1 VGTKKAVQYRNII
14 RILGLLVTLLSGTML
29 PPALVSAI
37 YRDGGGVPFLLSFLF
52 CLAAGVLTWYPNRN
66 QKGDLRAREGFLIVV
81 LFWTVLAS
89 FSAIPLLLLDA
100 PNLSVTDAFFESF
113 SGLTTTGATVLTGL
127 DSMSHAVLFYRQ
139 QLQWLGGMGI
149 IVLAVAVLP
158 MLGIGGMQLYRAE
171 TPGPVKDSK
180 MTPRIA
186 DTAKHLWYIYLSLTI
201 LCGVAYWLAG
211 MSAFDAICHAFSTIA
226 IGGFS
231 THDASMG
238 YFNSPAI
245 NLVCVVF
252 LIIAG
257 VNFALHY
264 AAVQN
269 RSFKSYIFDP
279 EFKVFISIQIVLTL
293 VCFTVLMTEGTY
305 NDADRALDQA
315 LFQSVSIS
323 TTAGFATTS
332 FADWPTLLPIL
343 LIFSSF
349 IGGCAGSTG
358 GGMKVIRVFLLYL
371 QGVRELNKLVHPK
384 AIFSIKLGKKALPP
398 RVIEAVWGFFS
409 AYAAVFVICM
419 LLLIASGID
428 DITAFTAVA
437 ACLNNLGPGLGEVAS
452 NFASINDFS
461 KWVLIVAML
470 FGRLEIFTLL
480 VLFTPAF
487 WRS

>member
-1 VGTKKAVQYRNII
+1 MQYRNII
-14 RILGLLVTLLSGTML
+14 RILGLLVTLLSVTML
-29 PPALVSAI
+29 PPALVSLI
-37 YRDGGGVPFLLSFLF
+37 YRDGGGVSFLMAF
-52 CLAAGVLTWYPNRN
+52 LWCLFIGGFMWYPNRA
-66 QKGDLRAREGFLIVV
+66 QKGELRAREGFLIVV

-89 FSAIPLLLLDA
+89 FSAIPLMLLDE
-100 PNLSVTDAFFESF
+100 PNLSVSDAFFESF
-113 SGLTTTGATVLTGL
+113 SGLTTTGATILTNIDVLP
-127 DSMSHAVLFYRQ
+127 HAVLFYRQ

-201 LCGVAYWLAG
+201 ACATSYWLAG
-211 MSAFDAICHAFSTIA
+211 MSVFDAICHSFSTIA

-231 THDASMG
+231 THDASIG
-238 YFNSPAI
+238 YFNSPVI
-245 NLVCVVF
+245 NLVCVFF
-252 LIIAG
+252 LVIAG

-264 AAVQN
+264 AAVQS
-269 RSFKSYIFDP
+269 RSIRSYIADP
-279 EFKVFISIQIVLTL
+279 EFKVFIAIQIILTL
-293 VCFTVLMTEGTY
+293 ICFTVLMSAGVY
-305 NDADRALDQA
+305 GDAEQALDQA

-332 FADWPTLLPIL
+332 FADWPTLLPLL

-358 GGMKVIRVFLLYL
+358 GGMKVVRVVLLYL
-371 QGVRELNKLVHPK
+371 QGIRELNKLVHPK
-384 AIFSIKLGKKALPP
+384 AVFTIKLGSKALPN
-398 RVIEAVWGFFS
+398 RVVEAIWGFFS

-419 LLLIASGID
+419 LLLLASGMD
-428 DITAFTAVA
+428 DISAFTAVA
-437 ACLNNLGPGLGEVAS
+437 ACMNNLGPGLGEVAS
-452 NFASINDFS
+452 NFASISDFS

-487 WRS
+487 WRD

>member
-1 VGTKKAVQYRNII
+1 VQYKNII
-14 RILGLLVTLLSGTML
+14 RILGLLVALLSVTML
-29 PPALVSAI
+29 PPALVSMI
-37 YRDGGGVPFLLSFLF
+37 YRDGGGVPFLLGFLW
-52 CLAAGVLTWYPNRN
+52 CLITGFIAWYPNRYE
-66 QKGDLRAREGFLIVV
+66 KTDLRAREGFLIVV
-81 LFWTVLAS
+81 LFWLVLAS
-89 FSAIPLLLLDA
+89 FSAIPLILLEQ
-100 PNLSVTDAFFESF
+100 PSLSVTDAFFESF
-113 SGLTTTGATVLTGL
+113 SGLTTTGATILNHIEGL
-127 DSMSHAVLFYRQ
+127 PHAVLWYRQ

-201 LCGVAYWLAG
+201 ACAVAYWLAG
-211 MSAFDAICHAFSTIA
+211 MSGFDAICHSFSTIA

-238 YFNSPAI
+238 YFNSPTI
-245 NLVCVVF
+245 NLVCVFF

-264 AAVQN
+264 AVVQ
-269 RSFKSYIFDP
+269 SKSLKNYFYDP
-279 EFKVFISIQIVLTL
+279 EFKVFIAIQVVLTL
-293 VCFTVLMTEGTY
+293 ICFTVLMTSGTY
-305 NDADRALDQA
+305 QDADQAFDQA

-332 FADWPTLLPIL
+332 FADWPTLLPVL
-343 LIFSSF
+343 LIFASF

-358 GGMKVIRVFLLYL
+358 GGMKVVRVLLLYL
-371 QGVRELNKLVHPK
+371 QGLRELNKLVHPK
-384 AIFSIKLGKKALPP
+384 AVFSIKMGKKVLPD
-398 RVIEAVWGFFS
+398 RVVEAVWGFFS

-419 LLLIASGID
+419 LLLLATGMD

-437 ACLNNLGPGLGEVAS
+437 ASINNLGPGLGEVAANYS
-452 NFASINDFS
+452 EIGDAS
-461 KWVLIVAML
+461 KWVLIMAML

-487 WRS
+487 WRT

>member
-1 VGTKKAVQYRNII
+1 MQYKNII
-14 RILGLLVTLLSGTML
+14 RILGLLVALLSVTML
-29 PPALVSAI
+29 PPAMVSLI
-37 YRDGGGVPFLLSFLF
+37 YRDGGGVPFLMAFLW
-52 CLAAGVLTWYPNRN
+52 CLFTGFLAWYPYRYE
-66 QKGDLRAREGFLIVV
+66 KTDLRAREGFLIVV
-81 LFWTVLAS
+81 LFWLVLAS
-89 FSAIPLLLLDA
+89 FSAIPLILLEQ
-100 PNLSVTDAFFESF
+100 PSLSVTDAFFESF
-113 SGLTTTGATVLTGL
+113 SGLTTTGATILNKIEGL
-127 DSMSHAVLFYRQ
+127 PHAVLWYRQ

-201 LCGVAYWLAG
+201 ACATAYWLAG
-211 MSAFDAICHAFSTIA
+211 MSGFDAICHSFSTIA

-238 YFNSPAI
+238 YFNSPTI
-245 NLVCVVF
+245 NLICVFF
-252 LIIAG
+252 LVIAG

-264 AAVQN
+264 AVVQ
-269 RSFKSYIFDP
+269 SKSLKNYFYDP
-279 EFKVFISIQIVLTL
+279 EFKVFIAIQVVLTL
-293 VCFTVLMTEGTY
+293 ICFTVLITSGTY
-305 NDADRALDQA
+305 QDADKAFDQA

-323 TTAGFATTS
+323 TTAGFSTTS

-358 GGMKVIRVFLLYL
+358 GGMKVVRVLLLYL
-371 QGVRELNKLVHPK
+371 QGLRELNKLVHPK
-384 AIFSIKLGKKALPP
+384 AVFSIKIGKKVLPD
-398 RVIEAVWGFFS
+398 RVVEAVWGFFS

-419 LLLIASGID
+419 LLLLATGMD

-437 ACLNNLGPGLGEVAS
+437 AAINNLGPGLGEVAA
-452 NFASINDFS
+452 NFSGIGDTS
-461 KWVLIVAML
+461 KWVLIMAML

-487 WRS
+487 WRT

>member
-1 VGTKKAVQYRNII
+1 MQYKNII
-14 RILGLLVTLLSGTML
+14 RILGLLVALLSVTML
-29 PPALVSAI
+29 PPALISML
-37 YRDGGGVPFLLSFLF
+37 YRDGGGVPFLLGFIW
-52 CLAAGVLTWYPNRN
+52 CLVTGFVAWYPNRN
-66 QKGDLRAREGFLIVV
+66 EKTDLRAREGFLIVV
-81 LFWTVLAS
+81 LFWLVLAS
-89 FSAIPLLLLDA
+89 FSAIPFILLEQ
-100 PNLSVTDAFFESF
+100 PSLSVTDAFFESF
-113 SGLTTTGATVLTGL
+113 SGLTTTGATILNHIEGL
-127 DSMSHAVLFYRQ
+127 PHAVLWYRQ

-186 DTAKHLWYIYLSLTI
+186 DTAKHLWYIYVALT
-201 LCGVAYWLAG
+201 LACAVAFWLAG
-211 MSAFDAICHAFSTIA
+211 MSAFDAICHSFSTIA

-238 YFNSPAI
+238 YFNSPTI
-245 NLVCVVF
+245 NLVCVFF
-252 LIIAG
+252 LVIAG

-264 AAVQN
+264 AVVQ
-269 RSFKSYIFDP
+269 SKSLRNYFYDP
-279 EFKVFISIQIVLTL
+279 EFKVFIAIQVILTL
-293 VCFTVLMTEGTY
+293 ICFTVLFTSGTY
-305 NDADRALDQA
+305 QDADQAFDQA
-315 LFQSVSIS
+315 LFQAVSIS

-358 GGMKVIRVFLLYL
+358 GGMKVVRVLLLYL
-371 QGVRELNKLVHPK
+371 QGLRELNKLVHPK
-384 AIFSIKLGKKALPP
+384 AVFSIKMGKKVLPD
-398 RVIEAVWGFFS
+398 RVVEAVWGFFS
-409 AYAAVFVICM
+409 AYAAVFVFCM
-419 LLLIASGID
+419 LLLLATGMD

-437 ACLNNLGPGLGEVAS
+437 ASINNLGPGLGEVAANYS
-452 NFASINDFS
+452 TIADTS
-461 KWVLIVAML
+461 KWVLIMAML

-487 WRS
+487 WRT